1 MPKGRKGLGGVAGGR
16 KYRKAGTAADSFIEG
31 IAVYMEIANAARNEL
46 IRQKALPMGIGIRL
60 EVERDFCMNVLQNI
74 CKLKQSYIQKLR
86 ARVCEDKEKFKK
98 EVQAFCD
105 AIVPEKKRIILS
117 QDYRKEVA
125 ALEKRDRGIKKGG
138 VII

>member
-1 MPKGRKGLGGVAGGR
+1 MPKGKKGKGGVAGGR
-16 KYRKAGTAADSFIEG
+16 KYRTVSTAADSFIEG

-46 IRQKALPMGIGIRL
+46 IRQKALPMGVGIRL

-74 CKLKQSYIQKLR
+74 CKLKQSYIQTLR

-105 AIVPEKKRIILS
+105 AIVPEKKRIVLS
-117 QDYRKEVA
+117 QDFRKEVA
-125 ALEKRDRGIKKGG
+125 ALKRRDEGIQKGG